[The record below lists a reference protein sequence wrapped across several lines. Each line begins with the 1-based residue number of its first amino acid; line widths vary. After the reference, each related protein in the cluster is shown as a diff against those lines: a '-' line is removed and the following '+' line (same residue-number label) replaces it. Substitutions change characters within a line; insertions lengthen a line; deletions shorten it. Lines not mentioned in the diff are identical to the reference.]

1 MEISHDRILVTGGA
15 GFIGS
20 HTTDALLN
28 AGVETW
34 VLDKFSTGSLR
45 NLSRWRND
53 KRLHIVRGEV
63 ANFRLLVKLA
73 KKVDGITHLAAQV
86 SPYVSMTNPELTN
99 VVNVNG
105 TLNVLRAGQ
114 QEDVQRIVY
123 ASSSSVYGQLQRT
136 RMRENEPTT
145 PITPYG
151 VSKLA
156 GEKYCQAFSRAF
168 DLPTIS
174 LRYFNVFGIR
184 QSSNPYSGVI
194 AIFAKALTDGRSPII
209 YGDGRQTRD
218 FTHVTDVVNAN
229 LLALQSHKG
238 IGETFNIGTG
248 RPTSINQ
255 LYSLIARISARHD
268 IHPIHKTKRPGDITA
283 SCADISM
290 ARTRLKFKPAIKLE
304 NGLAELLNWLESRAK
319 GKD

>member
-1 MEISHDRILVTGGA
+1 MKISFDRILVTGGA

-20 HTTDALLN
+20 HTSDALLD
-28 AGVETW
+28 AAVETW
-34 VLDKFSTGSLR
+34 VLDNFSTGSLQ

-53 KRLHIVRGEV
+53 KRLHLVRGGV
-63 ANFRLLVKLA
+63 TNFRLLAKLTR
-73 KKVDGITHLAAQV
+73 KVDGIVHLAAQV

-99 VVNVNG
+99 AANVNG
-105 TLNVLRAGQ
+105 TLNVLRAGEREQ
-114 QEDVQRIVY
+114 VQRIVY
-123 ASSSSVYGQLQRT
+123 ASSSSVYGELQRK

-184 QSSNPYSGVI
+184 QSSSPYSGVI

-218 FTHVTDVVNAN
+218 FIHVTDVVKAN
-229 LLALQSHKG
+229 LLALQSRKG

-248 RPTSINQ
+248 HPTSINQ
-255 LYSLIARISARHD
+255 LYSLIARISNQQN
-268 IHPIHKTKRPGDITA
+268 IHPTYKTKRPGDITA
-283 SCADISM
+283 SCADISR
-290 ARTRLKFKPAIKLE
+290 ARARLKFKPAIKLG
-304 NGLAELLNWLESRAK
+304 NGLAELLNWLKAEARAK
-319 GKD
+319 D

>member
-1 MEISHDRILVTGGA
+1 MKISYDRILVTGGA

-20 HTTDALLN
+20 HTSDALLD
-28 AGVETW
+28 AAVETW
-34 VLDKFSTGSLR
+34 VLDNFSTGSLR

-53 KRLHIVRGEV
+53 RRLHLVRGGV
-63 ANFRLLVKLA
+63 TNFQLLAKLA
-73 KKVDGITHLAAQV
+73 RRVDGIVHLAAQV

-99 VVNVNG
+99 AVNVNG
-105 TLNVLRAGQ
+105 TLNVLRAGE
-114 QEDVQRIVY
+114 QEDVQRVVY
-123 ASSSSVYGQLQRT
+123 ASSSSVYGELQRK
-136 RMRENEPTT
+136 RMGENEPTT

-194 AIFAKALTDGRSPII
+194 AIFAKALTDGRAPII

-218 FTHVTDVVNAN
+218 FTHVTDVVKAN

-248 RPTSINQ
+248 YPTSINQ
-255 LYSLIARISARHD
+255 LYSLIARISDRQD
-268 IHPIHKTKRPGDITA
+268 IHPTHKSKRPGDIMA
-283 SCADISM
+283 SCADISR
-290 ARTRLKFKPAIKLE
+290 ARTCLKFKPAIKLE
-304 NGLAELLNWLESRAK
+304 NGLAGLLNWLQSEVE
-319 GKD
+319 KD

>member
-1 MEISHDRILVTGGA
+1 MKISYDRILVTGGA

-20 HTTDALLN
+20 HTSDALLD
-28 AGVETW
+28 AAVETW
-34 VLDKFSTGSLR
+34 ALDNFSTGSLR
-45 NLSRWRND
+45 NLSRWKND
-53 KRLHIVRGEV
+53 RRLHLVQGGV
-63 ANFRLLVKLA
+63 TNFRLLA
-73 KKVDGITHLAAQV
+73 KVARKVDGIVHLAAQV

-99 VVNVNG
+99 AVNVNG
-105 TLNVLRAGQ
+105 TLNVLRAAEE
-114 QEDVQRIVY
+114 EDVQRIVY
-123 ASSSSVYGQLQRT
+123 ASSSSVYGQLQRK

-194 AIFAKALTDGRSPII
+194 AIFAKALTDGRPPII

-218 FTHVTDVVNAN
+218 FINVTDVVKAN

-255 LYSLIARISARHD
+255 LYNLIARIADRQS
-268 IHPIHKTKRPGDITA
+268 IHPIHKAKRPGDITT
-283 SCADISM
+283 SCADISR

-304 NGLAELLNWLESRAK
+304 KGLAELLNWFESGAR